1 MCNTPKK
8 THKMKY
14 SLILSF
20 LILLNCENSKTKKE
34 DFNVFEIEIPKTW
47 KKIKLKGIDSNV
59 GAIITDKNDTIFYD
73 YGLYSNDLTENPIII
88 DKKMLSFIKE
98 SNKNFD
104 KSEFIVVS
112 NLDSVNIENYK
123 LNNET
128 NAIISNLNCKII
140 NPKKIGNGITGIYFP
155 NVKKSDSKIIKF
167 NLIGTNLN
175 EDNNELLLQAF
186 HTIKFK

>member
-1 MCNTPKK
+1 
-8 THKMKY
+8 MKY

-20 LILLNCENSKTKKE
+20 LILLNCTNSKTKKE

-47 KKIKLKGIDSNV
+47 IKIKLKGIDSNV
-59 GAIITDKNDTIFYD
+59 GAIITDENDTIFYD

-98 SNKNFD
+98 SNKNFNE
-104 KSEFIVVS
+104 SEFIVVN

-128 NAIISNLNCKII
+128 SAIISNLNCKII

-175 EDNNELLLQAF
+175 ENNNELLLQAF